1 LAGVFDF
8 IFCFIFCLIF
18 CEMLEKTVSR
28 LLKVAITVLVLS
40 LPALAWAQGKI
51 AVVDLQEAI
60 LQTDLAQKR
69 LEEIRTQDDYKADK
83 AEFDRLKGEFDEI
96 VKKFQKDA
104 AVMSQEQQ
112 VAARKK
118 LASKQADLEHVTGKL
133 QKAEQSAGQA
143 LLQEMAPKV
152 QEVLR
157 ELIST
162 EGIGLLLQ
170 RSSVIHAD
178 AGYSLTAK
186 VTDKLNQLPAE

>member
-1 LAGVFDF
+1 MARLSKFILAV
-8 IFCFIFCLIF
+8 LI
-18 CEMLEKTVSR
+18 
-28 LLKVAITVLVLS
+28 VA
-40 LPALAWAQGKI
+40 LPTLGWAQGKI

-69 LEEIRTQDDYKADK
+69 LTEIREQSDYKSDK
-83 AEFDRLKGEFDEI
+83 AEYDRLKKEFDDL

-112 VAARKK
+112 VAARQK

-133 QKAEQSAGQA
+133 QKAEQAAGQA
-143 LLQEMAPKV
+143 LLQEMAPRV

-157 ELIST
+157 DLIAS

-170 RSSVIHAD
+170 RASVIHAD
-178 AGYSLTAK
+178 AGYSITAK
-186 VTDKLNQLPAE
+186 VTDKLNQAPAK

>member
-1 LAGVFDF
+1 
-8 IFCFIFCLIF
+8 
-18 CEMLEKTVSR
+18 MSR
-28 LLKVAITVLVLS
+28 LLKVSIAVLALT
-40 LPALAWAQGKI
+40 LPALGWAQGKI

-69 LEEIRTQDDYKADK
+69 LTEIRNQDDYKSDK
-83 AEFDRLKGEFDEI
+83 AEFDRLKKEFDEI

-112 VAARKK
+112 LAARQK

-133 QKAEQSAGQA
+133 QKTEQAAGQA

-157 ELIST
+157 ELITS

-178 AGYSLTAK
+178 AGYSITAK
-186 VTDKLNQLPAE
+186 VTDKLNQAPAK